1 MAEISIKN
9 VSEASC
15 HPAFRNQPRSLI
27 DLKARQIAKIAEL
40 RHTLLAAGY
49 HSLDSQAAV
58 LGLSRS
64 TTWIIL
70 KANHKASGLT
80 ASVISRILC
89 SHELPPNARRVIEEY
104 VAEKLTGAYGHSRHQ
119 LRKFR
124 ARLGLGDK
132 AYNYNDL
139 GPAQS

>member
-1 MAEISIKN
+1 MAEICIKN

-27 DLKARQIAKIAEL
+27 DLKVRQTAKIAEL
-40 RHTLLAAGY
+40 RHTLLAGGY

-89 SHELPPNARRVIEEY
+89 SHGLPPNARRVIEEY
-104 VAEKLTGAYGHSRHQ
+104 VAEKLTGAYGHSRKQ

-124 ARLGLGDK
+124 ARLGLGDN
-132 AYNYNDL
+132 AYNNKDL
-139 GPAQS
+139 RAAQS

>member
-1 MAEISIKN
+1 MAEICTKN
-9 VSEASC
+9 VSGASC
-15 HPAFRNQPRSLI
+15 QPAFQNQRGSLI
-27 DLKARQIAKIAEL
+27 DLKARQTAKIAEL
-40 RHTLLAAGY
+40 RHTLVAAGY

-104 VAEKLTGAYGHSRHQ
+104 VAQKMTGAYGHGRRQ
-119 LRKFR
+119 LQKFR
-124 ARLGLGDK
+124 ARLSLS
-132 AYNYNDL
+132 YNDHN
-139 GPAQS
+139 

>member
-1 MAEISIKN
+1 MAEVCIKN
-9 VSEASC
+9 VSSASVR
-15 HPAFRNQPRSLI
+15 PPVPNQPASLI
-27 DLKARQIAKIAEL
+27 DLKAQQIAKIAEL
-40 RHTLLAAGY
+40 RNALMAAGY
-49 HSLDSQAAV
+49 HSLDCQAAV

-104 VAEKLTGAYGHSRHQ
+104 VAQKM
-119 LRKFR
+119 
-124 ARLGLGDK
+124 
-132 AYNYNDL
+132 
-139 GPAQS
+139 